1 MRESRSERGEF
12 VPETVWFVVILLV
25 VFWLVGLAIRTVGRL
40 IHILLVVAI
49 GIVLYNYLLT

>member
-1 MRESRSERGEF
+1 M
-12 VPETVWFVVILLV
+12 PETVWFVVILLA

-40 IHILLVVAI
+40 IHILLVIAI

>member
-1 MRESRSERGEF
+1 MRENRSERGGV

-40 IHILLVVAI
+40 IHILLVIAI

>member
-1 MRESRSERGEF
+1 M
-12 VPETVWFVVILLV
+12 PETVWFVVILLV
-25 VFWLVGLAIRTVGRL
+25 VFWLVGLVIRTVGQL

>member
-1 MRESRSERGEF
+1 M
-12 VPETVWFVVILLV
+12 PETVWFVVILLV

-40 IHILLVVAI
+40 IHILLVIAI